1 MSEISKPARIYCVP
15 NGTPI
20 TLWWS
25 NYKPELRI
33 PTIRGSDL
41 SRHVEFHC
49 YALDIARRSNHD
61 PAAFDSTMR
70 SVAYALLEFAKYL
83 AREKLEWFDANE
95 ETIEGFRDAAYK
107 ATVSSPTS
115 RGEQTAK
122 ATTNI
127 KLRIIYEFYLWADT
141 EKLCNRP
148 LIGWGKSFLIQ
159 STLPLHRDEQNKWN
173 GRARRKF
180 PKCYRGIGEN
190 SSNPGG
196 QYWATNADLNDIE
209 DRFYALQPAATAA
222 RNVLFMRIA
231 DQTGLR
237 RGSINSLAANQF
249 TDAAIE
255 RSMKSE
261 LKAHAIRPKKQKL
274 ARNYYFEIP
283 YALAWEVNRFL
294 RNQYGEAMQN
304 AAACRMNLDEMP
316 VFISMTTG
324 ERMAN
329 KSWSSIF
336 TEAFQAIE
344 APKGSG
350 LHSIRRKFAEEW
362 FRMKVQEFRDAKKP
376 TDYPAV
382 VAGLARV
389 LGQDSKLSQEA
400 YRRASAMT
408 RGTAPMDV
416 LTEQNNELATKN
428 MQLTAQ
434 LEEQRLLIAKLSTSK
449 NVACMAKEHA

>member
-1 MSEISKPARIYCVP
+1 MSEISEPARIYCVP
-15 NGTPI
+15 NDTPV

-25 NYKPELRI
+25 NYKPELKI
-33 PTIRGSDL
+33 PTIRGTNL
-41 SRHVEFHC
+41 SRHVEFHRH
-49 YALDIARRSNHD
+49 ALDVARRSNQE

-70 SVAYALLEFAKYL
+70 PVAYALLEFAKYL

-95 ETIEGFRDAAYK
+95 ETIEGFRDAAYE

-148 LIGWGKSFLIQ
+148 LIGWGKSFPIQ
-159 STLPLHRDEQNKWN
+159 SSLPLHRDEQNKWN

-237 RGSINSLAANQF
+237 RGSINSLVASQF

-294 RNQYGEAMQN
+294 RNQYGDAMQN
-304 AAACRMNLDEMP
+304 AAECQMNLDEMP
-316 VFISMTTG
+316 VFISQTTG
-324 ERMAN
+324 KQMTSKA
-329 KSWSSIF
+329 WSGIF
-336 TEAFQAIE
+336 TEAFQAIG
-344 APKGSG
+344 APKGAG
-350 LHSIRRKFAEEW
+350 IHSIRRKFAEEW
-362 FRMKVQEFRDAKKP
+362 FRGRVQEFRDDGKP
-376 TDYPAV
+376 TDYQAV

-400 YRRASAMT
+400 YRRASAMS
-408 RGTAPMDV
+408 RGASPTDV
-416 LTEQNNELATKN
+416 LTEQNYELAAKN

-434 LEEQRLLIAKLSTSK
+434 LEEQRGLIAKLSTS
-449 NVACMAKEHA
+449 NNAARMAREHA